1 MKRQEPKLLAEVRF
15 VSKKIMKII
24 AVLLAVLVVA
34 VAAAVPAV
42 IYYRGDCSDYMLSDE
57 FRESIEKADYA
68 RSDGTCA
75 RIMTSNLLVNYE
87 SWGGCDAHKR
97 AGMFF
102 EVLDTYKPDVV
113 ALQEMSDQWFCCIM
127 RNKGNYKMLYPVS
140 TGALVKMTA
149 IIYNSD
155 TVNLLDSG
163 EMAYT
168 QGDNFRLRRV
178 VWGLFEDKKTKKQYI
193 VSSTHLDL
201 VREGQEKSELKV
213 MQSQVKEEISL
224 TGSLQKKYSCPVFAA
239 GDFNTMDQGG
249 YDEIYDAPT
258 VYDSLAS
265 SMTDTKLLA
274 KELTAGNAKKAS
286 SPTYDH
292 IFQLGKAEIER
303 YSILSD
309 SSMAAMS
316 DHYPIFIDVA
326 L

>member
-1 MKRQEPKLLAEVRF
+1 
-15 VSKKIMKII
+15 MKII
-24 AVLLAVLVVA
+24 AILLAVLVIV
-34 VAAAVPAV
+34 VVVTVPTV

-57 FRESIEKADYA
+57 FRESIENADYS
-68 RSDGTCA
+68 RSDSTVA
-75 RIMTSNLLVNYE
+75 RIMTSNLLVHYE

-127 RNKGNYKMLYPVS
+127 RNKGSYKMIHPVS

-163 EMAYT
+163 ETAYSE
-168 QGDNFRLRRV
+168 GDNFRLRRV

-224 TGSLQKKYSCPVFAA
+224 SADLQKKYSCPVFAA
-239 GDFNTMDQGG
+239 GDFNTMDNGG

-258 VYDSLAS
+258 VYNQLAS
-265 SMTDTKLLA
+265 SLTDTKSKA

-292 IFQLGKAEIER
+292 IFQLGNAQVER

-309 SSMAAMS
+309 SSMESMS